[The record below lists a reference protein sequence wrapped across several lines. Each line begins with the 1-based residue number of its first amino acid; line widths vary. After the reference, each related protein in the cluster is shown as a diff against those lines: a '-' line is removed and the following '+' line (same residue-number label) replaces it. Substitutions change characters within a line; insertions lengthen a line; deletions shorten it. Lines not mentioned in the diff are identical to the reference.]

1 MKRETLFLKAAVIVL
16 ALPVL
21 AVCIFALPQLAIDIP
36 NYRTDVAYAV
46 TGLLV
51 VLYATALIFFAAL
64 WQAFRLLNR
73 IDRNDAFSEGSVS
86 DLKKIK
92 LFAILIGLFYTAG
105 LLPVYV
111 LAEIDDA
118 PGLIVVGMGMVF
130 ASFTV
135 AVFAA
140 VLEKLLRNA
149 IDIKSEN
156 DLTV

>member
-36 NYRTDVAYAV
+36 DYRTDVAYAV

-64 WQAFRLLNR
+64 WQAFRLLSR
-73 IDRNDAFSEGSVS
+73 IDQRDAFSEGSVHS
-86 DLKKIK
+86 LKRIK
-92 LFAILIGLFYTAG
+92 RFAVLIGLFYAAG
-105 LLPVYV
+105 LYPIFV
-111 LAEIDDA
+111 LAQVDDA
-118 PGLIVVGMGMVF
+118 PGLVVIGMGMVF
-130 ASFTV
+130 ASFTM

-140 VLEKLLRNA
+140 VLEKLVRNA
-149 IDIKSEN
+149 IDIKTEN